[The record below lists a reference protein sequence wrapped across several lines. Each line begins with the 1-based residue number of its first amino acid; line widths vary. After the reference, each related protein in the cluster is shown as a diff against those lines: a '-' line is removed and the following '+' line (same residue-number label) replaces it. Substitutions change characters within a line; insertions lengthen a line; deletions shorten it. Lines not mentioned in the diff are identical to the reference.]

1 MRAETI
7 FALATAAGR
16 AGVAVMRI
24 SGPDAGA
31 ALRGLGLVGLPPPR
45 RAVRARLR
53 DPASGEPLDD
63 GLCLWFPRPHSFT
76 GEDVAELHLHGGRA
90 VVAGVGAALAAMPGL
105 RLAEAGEFARR
116 AFENGKLDL
125 TAAEGIADLVNA
137 ETAAQR
143 RQSLRQLD
151 GALGRLYDGWRE
163 RLVRA
168 LAHVEAD
175 IDFPDEDLPGGV
187 AVAASRTVRELRAE
201 IAAHLYDARRGER
214 LRDGLSIAVVGAP
227 NAGKS
232 SIINYLAQRD
242 VAIVTPVAGTTR
254 DVIEVHLD
262 LDGFPA
268 TIADTAGLRDSD
280 DPVEAE
286 GVRRARTRAAAADL
300 RLAVFDAT
308 RPVDAET
315 LALCGPDT
323 VAVLN
328 KVDLCRPSGAV
339 SLGGASALQ
348 VSAVTGEGM
357 EALVRCLGA
366 EAAGR
371 LGGDGG
377 PALTRA
383 RHREA
388 VVECAAALE
397 RAERAPATE
406 LAAEDLRLAAR
417 ALGRITGRVGVE
429 DILDVV
435 FRDFCIGK

>member
-1 MRAETI
+1 
-7 FALATAAGR
+7 
-16 AGVAVMRI
+16 
-24 SGPDAGA
+24 
-31 ALRGLGLVGLPPPR
+31 
-45 RAVRARLR
+45 
-53 DPASGEPLDD
+53 
-63 GLCLWFPRPHSFT
+63 
-76 GEDVAELHLHGGRA
+76 
-90 VVAGVGAALAAMPGL
+90 
-105 RLAEAGEFARR
+105 
-116 AFENGKLDL
+116 
-125 TAAEGIADLVNA
+125 
-137 ETAAQR
+137 
-143 RQSLRQLD
+143 
-151 GALGRLYDGWRE
+151 
-163 RLVRA
+163 
-168 LAHVEAD
+168 VEAD

-187 AVAASRTVRELRAE
+187 AVAASRTVPELRAE
-201 IAAHLYDARRGER
+201 IAAHLDDARRGER

-232 SIINYLAQRD
+232 SIINYLARRD

-286 GVRRARTRAAAADL
+286 GVRRARRRAIAADL
-300 RLAVFDAT
+300 RLAVFDST
-308 RPVDAET
+308 RPLDAET
-315 LALCGPDT
+315 LALAGPDT

-328 KVDLCRPSGAV
+328 KVDLCRPNGAV

-357 EALVRCLGA
+357 DALVRRLGA

-388 VVECAAALE
+388 LVECVAALE
-397 RAERAPATE
+397 RAERAPAPE
-406 LAAEDLRLAAR
+406 LAAEDLRLAVR